1 MLLIHHVAVEHIHAS
16 TELVEALVQALRV
29 EPLGNE
35 VEDVLQVESF
45 NLEAILT
52 IIKSSWS
59 ALGGMLQRFI
69 SSCIA
74 RTYSNRS
81 KWSDL
86 ESEHNSIAI
95 DIPPPDEAK
104 FIANEV
110 LTQVITVIA
119 VKECSQI

>member
-1 MLLIHHVAVEHIHAS
+1 
-16 TELVEALVQALRV
+16 
-29 EPLGNE
+29 
-35 VEDVLQVESF
+35 
-45 NLEAILT
+45 
-52 IIKSSWS
+52 
-59 ALGGMLQRFI
+59 MLQRFI

-74 RTYSNRS
+74 RTCPNRS

-110 LTQVITVIA
+110 LTL
-119 VKECSQI
+119 